1 MVCIQVLR
9 RCLNTH
15 ALAAQLLGTLMLGL
29 AIKVW
34 VSRLDIE
41 ERIRR

>member
-1 MVCIQVLR
+1 LPRSCS
-9 RCLNTH
+9 
-15 ALAAQLLGTLMLGL
+15 ALLMLGL